1 MKPMGNRKRRAARLA
16 GALLILLGLG
26 CLGLSL
32 ARNVDPLVRDLAV
45 TRARNAAAAAVQEA
59 PAEVIAKAEKEVL
72 SERPELE
79 KLSEAEQ
86 AAVREFA
93 KQIDVTNTNQVLS
106 YGAAAQTN
114 ISEFSTAALGNVRTK
129 DLGEAGGM
137 LSDLVVELKGLSFT
151 PEEKKGIKG
160 IFKKTANNLAAMK
173 AQYNKAEVNVD
184 RITAELEKHERV
196 LLKDIA
202 TMDKMYEMNQAYFK
216 ELTMYILA
224 GQIKCKELREVD
236 LPKLQQK
243 AVETGLP
250 EDAQAAND
258 FANMIGRFEKRIHDL
273 ELTRIISL
281 QMSPQ
286 IRLIQNNDSLMA
298 EKIQTS
304 IVNTIPLWKS
314 QMVLAL
320 SMEHSKQAME
330 AQREVSDVT
339 NELLKKNA
347 EMLHQG
353 SIGVAQE
360 SERGIVELET
370 LKHTNQELINTL
382 EEVRQIQEDGRKRR
396 AEAEAELGRL
406 EGELKQKL
414 LEIKG

>member
-1 MKPMGNRKRRAARLA
+1 MSEETNFDYIPRLT
-16 GALLILLGLG
+16 L
-26 CLGLSL
+26 
-32 ARNVDPLVRDLAV
+32 DP
-45 TRARNAAAAAVQEA
+45 TPAAAAVA
-59 PAEVIAKAEKEVL
+59 PAPEKKEEKQAEPD
-72 SERPELE
+72 RPELS

-93 KQIDVTNTNQVLS
+93 KQIDVSNANQVLS
-106 YGAAAQTN
+106 YGSAAQTN
-114 ISEFSTAALGNVRTK
+114 ISDFSSSALGTVRSK
-129 DLGEAGGM
+129 DLGEVGEM
-137 LSDLVVELKGLSFT
+137 LSSLVVELKGLNF
-151 PEEKKGIKG
+151 PEEEKKGLKG
-160 IFKKTANNLAAMK
+160 LFKKAQNNIATLK
-173 AQYNKAEVNVD
+173 AQYDKAEVNVD

-202 TMDKMYEMNQAYFK
+202 MMDKMYGMNQAYFK

-224 GQIKCKELREVD
+224 GQLKCKELREKD
-236 LPKLQQK
+236 LPELQAK
-243 AVETGLP
+243 AQESGLP

-258 FANMIGRFEKRIHDL
+258 FANMIGRFEKRLHDL

-281 QMSPQ
+281 QMAPQ

-320 SMEHSKQAME
+320 SMEHSRQAME
-330 AQREVSDVT
+330 AQREVSEVT
-339 NELLKKNA
+339 NALLKKNA
-347 EMLHQG
+347 EALHQG
-353 SIGVAQE
+353 SVNVARE
-360 SERGIVELET
+360 SERGIVEIET

-382 EEVRQIQEDGRKRR
+382 EEVRQIQEDGRARR
-396 AEAEAELGRL
+396 ADAEVELGRI

-414 LEIKG
+414 LEIRG

>member
-1 MKPMGNRKRRAARLA
+1 MSEETNFDYIPKLT
-16 GALLILLGLG
+16 L
-26 CLGLSL
+26 
-32 ARNVDPLVRDLAV
+32 DP
-45 TRARNAAAAAVQEA
+45 TPAAAAAPVQEKVEEKK
-59 PAEVIAKAEKEVL
+59 EVIPD
-72 SERPELE
+72 RPELSR
-79 KLSEAEQ
+79 LSEAEQ

-93 KQIDVTNTNQVLS
+93 RQIDVKNTNQVLS
-106 YGAAAQTN
+106 YGSAAQTN
-114 ISEFSTAALGNVRTK
+114 ISDFSTSALGSVRSK
-129 DLGEAGGM
+129 DLGEVGDM
-137 LSDLVVELKGLSFT
+137 LSSLVIELKGLNF
-151 PEEKKGIKG
+151 PEEEKKGFKG
-160 IFKKTANNLAAMK
+160 FFRKTSNNIASLK

-184 RITAELEKHERV
+184 RITAELERHERV

-202 TMDKMYEMNQAYFK
+202 TMDKMYEINQAYFK

-224 GQIKCKELREVD
+224 GQLRCKELREKD
-236 LPKLQQK
+236 LPELERK
-243 AVETGLP
+243 ARESGLP

-258 FANMIGRFEKRIHDL
+258 FANMIGRFEKRLHDL

-281 QMSPQ
+281 QMAPQ

-314 QMVLAL
+314 QMVMAL
-320 SMEHSKQAME
+320 TMEHSRQAME

-339 NELLKKNA
+339 NQLLKKNA
-347 EMLHQG
+347 EALHQG
-353 SIGVAQE
+353 SVNVARE
-360 SERGIVELET
+360 SERGIVEIET

-382 EEVRQIQEDGRKRR
+382 EEVRQIQEDGRARR
-396 AEAEAELGRL
+396 AEAEVELGRI

>member
-1 MKPMGNRKRRAARLA
+1 MADNNFEYVPTLT
-16 GALLILLGLG
+16 L
-26 CLGLSL
+26 
-32 ARNVDPLVRDLAV
+32 DPSG
-45 TRARNAAAAAVQEA
+45 AAAAAATAAQALTEA
-59 PAEVIAKAEKEVL
+59 EAQAPEVAAEPLDIERL
-72 SERPELE
+72 SPE
-79 KLSEAEQ
+79 EQ

-93 KQIDVTNTNQVLS
+93 KQIDVTNSSQVLS

-114 ISEFSTAALGNVRTK
+114 ISEFSSAALGTVRTK
-129 DLGEAGGM
+129 DLGQVGGM
-137 LSDLVVELKGLSFT
+137 LTDLVVQLKGLNF
-151 PEEKKGIKG
+151 PEEEKKGFLG
-160 IFKKTANNLAAMK
+160 LFKKASANIASLK
-173 AQYNKAEVNVD
+173 AQYDKAEVNVD
-184 RITAELEKHERV
+184 RITGELENHERV

-216 ELTMYILA
+216 ELSMYIIA
-224 GQIKCKELREVD
+224 GKLRCKELRETE
-236 LPKLQQK
+236 LPQLQQK
-243 AVETGLP
+243 AQESDLP

-258 FANMIGRFEKRIHDL
+258 FANMIGRFEKRLHDL

-281 QMSPQ
+281 QMAPQ
-286 IRLIQNNDSLMA
+286 IRLIQNNDTLMA

-320 SMEHSKQAME
+320 SMEHSRQAME
-330 AQREVSDVT
+330 AQKEVSDVT

-347 EMLHQG
+347 EALHQG
-353 SIGVAQE
+353 SVNVAKE

-382 EEVRQIQEDGRKRR
+382 EEVRQIQEDGRARR
-396 AEAEAELGRL
+396 AEAEVELGRI

-414 LEIKG
+414 LEIRG

>member
-1 MKPMGNRKRRAARLA
+1 MSEETNFDYIPKLT
-16 GALLILLGLG
+16 L
-26 CLGLSL
+26 
-32 ARNVDPLVRDLAV
+32 DP
-45 TRARNAAAAAVQEA
+45 TPAAAAVA
-59 PAEVIAKAEKEVL
+59 PEPEKKEEKEVAPD
-72 SERPELE
+72 RPELS

-93 KQIDVTNTNQVLS
+93 KQIDVSNANQVLS
-106 YGAAAQTN
+106 YGSAAQTN
-114 ISEFSTAALGNVRTK
+114 ISDFSSSALSTVRSK
-129 DLGEAGGM
+129 DLGEVGEM
-137 LSDLVVELKGLSFT
+137 LSSLVVELKGLNF
-151 PEEKKGIKG
+151 PEEEKKGFKG
-160 IFKKTANNLAAMK
+160 LFKKASNNIASLK

-184 RITAELEKHERV
+184 RITSELEKHERV

-202 TMDKMYEMNQAYFK
+202 MMDKMYGMNQAYFK

-224 GQIKCKELREVD
+224 GQLKCKELREKD
-236 LPKLQQK
+236 LPELERK
-243 AVETGLP
+243 ARESGLP

-258 FANMIGRFEKRIHDL
+258 FANMIGRFEKRLHDL

-281 QMSPQ
+281 QMAPQ

-320 SMEHSKQAME
+320 SMEHSRQAME
-330 AQREVSDVT
+330 AQREVSEVT
-339 NELLKKNA
+339 NALLKKNA
-347 EMLHQG
+347 EALHQG
-353 SIGVAQE
+353 SVGVARE
-360 SERGIVELET
+360 SERGIVEIET

-382 EEVRQIQEDGRKRR
+382 EEVRQIQEDGRSRR
-396 AEAEAELGRL
+396 AEAEVELGRI

>member
-1 MKPMGNRKRRAARLA
+1 MNENFEYVPKLT
-16 GALLILLGLG
+16 L
-26 CLGLSL
+26 
-32 ARNVDPLVRDLAV
+32 DP
-45 TRARNAAAAAVQEA
+45 AAAAATAEA
-59 PAEVIAKAEKEVL
+59 PKEEEKKEEVAP
-72 SERPELE
+72 ERPALE
-79 KLSEAEQ
+79 KLSPAEQ

-93 KQIDVTNTNQVLS
+93 KQIDIANTNQVLS

-114 ISEFSTAALGNVRTK
+114 ISEFSSAALGKVRTK
-129 DLGEAGGM
+129 DMGEVGGM
-137 LSDLVVELKGLSFT
+137 LSDLVVELKGMNFD
-151 PEEKKGIKG
+151 PEEKKGFLG
-160 IFKKTANNLAAMK
+160 IFKKASNNIAALK
-173 AQYNKAEVNVD
+173 AQYDKAEVNVD

-202 TMDKMYEMNQAYFK
+202 TMDKMYQMNQAYFK

-224 GQIKCKELREVD
+224 GKLKCEELRGVD
-236 LPKLQQK
+236 LPALQKK
-243 AVETGLP
+243 AEESGLP

-258 FANMIGRFEKRIHDL
+258 FANMIGRFEKRLHDL

-281 QMSPQ
+281 QMAPQ

-320 SMEHSKQAME
+320 SMEHSRQAME

-339 NELLKKNA
+339 NELLRRNA
-347 EMLHQG
+347 EALHQG
-353 SIGVAQE
+353 SVEVAKE
-360 SERGIVELET
+360 AERGIVELET
-370 LKHTNQELINTL
+370 LKHTNNELIKTL
-382 EEVRQIQEDGRKRR
+382 EEVRQIQADGRARR
-396 AEAEAELGRL
+396 AEAETELGRI

-414 LEIKG
+414 LEFK